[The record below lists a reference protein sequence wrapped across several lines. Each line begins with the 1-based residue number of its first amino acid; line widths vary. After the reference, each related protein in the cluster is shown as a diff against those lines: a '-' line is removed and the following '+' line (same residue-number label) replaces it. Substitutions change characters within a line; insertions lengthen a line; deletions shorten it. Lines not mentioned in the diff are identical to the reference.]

1 MGQHLRGNVE
11 RHIAVGTQ
19 EYLAAVH
26 SSSGETPNGGVVAR
40 VQAEDDDVAARLI
53 FAEERTRF
61 AANNKHGNVRLV
73 RLHVDTRAIAD
84 VPLDKNRAAAH
95 GIARR
100 VAAVAVDGQRAA
112 VHGIARGVLR
122 IAEDFDVAAVQI
134 AAQRIARNTVNRHFF
149 AGQPRA
155 NIPLSAHV
163 VKLDF
168 RVRTGVDFLVQL
180 AEVLVAR
187 YDSHSLLPPISV
199 ARSRREN
206 AINCGLSSM
215 SSKSMLE
222 SGVFSRISAV

>member
-26 SSSGETPNGGVVAR
+26 SSSGETPDGGVVMR
-40 VQAEDDDVAARLI
+40 VQAQDNDIAARLI

-61 AANNKHGNVRLV
+61 AADDKHGNVRLV

-84 VPLDKNRAAAH
+84 VPLDENRAAAH
-95 GIARR
+95 GVARR
-100 VAAVAVDGQRAA
+100 VAAVTVDGQRTA
-112 VHGIARGVLR
+112 VHGIAGGILR
-122 IAEDFDVAAVQI
+122 IAENLDVAAVQI
-134 AAQRIARNTVNRHFF
+134 AAQRITRNAVNRHFF
-149 AGQPRA
+149 TRQSRT

>member
-1 MGQHLRGNVE
+1 M
-11 RHIAVGTQ
+11 
-19 EYLAAVH
+19 H
-26 SSSGETPNGGVVAR
+26 SGSGETSDGGVVAR
-40 VQAEDDDVAARLI
+40 VQAEDDDVATRLI

-61 AANNKHGNVRLV
+61 AANDKHGNVRLV

-95 GIARR
+95 GVARR
-100 VAAVAVDGQRAA
+100 VAAVAVDGQRTA
-112 VHGIARGVLR
+112 VHGIAGGILR
-122 IAEDFDVAAVQI
+122 IAENLDVAAIQI
-134 AAQRIARNTVNRHFF
+134 AAQRIARNAVNRHFF

-168 RVRTGVDFLVQL
+168 RVRTGVNFLVQL

>member
-1 MGQHLRGNVE
+1 M
-11 RHIAVGTQ
+11 
-19 EYLAAVH
+19 
-26 SSSGETPNGGVVAR
+26 P
-40 VQAEDDDVAARLI
+40 
-53 FAEERTRF
+53 
-61 AANNKHGNVRLV
+61 
-73 RLHVDTRAIAD
+73 
-84 VPLDKNRAAAH
+84 
-95 GIARR
+95 
-100 VAAVAVDGQRAA
+100 VDGECAA
-112 VHGIARGVLR
+112 VHGIAGGILR
-122 IAEDFDVAAVQI
+122 IAENLDVAAIQI
-134 AAQRIARNTVNRHFF
+134 AAQRITRNAVNRHFF

>member
-1 MGQHLRGNVE
+1 M
-11 RHIAVGTQ
+11 
-19 EYLAAVH
+19 
-26 SSSGETPNGGVVAR
+26 P
-40 VQAEDDDVAARLI
+40 
-53 FAEERTRF
+53 
-61 AANNKHGNVRLV
+61 
-73 RLHVDTRAIAD
+73 
-84 VPLDKNRAAAH
+84 
-95 GIARR
+95 
-100 VAAVAVDGQRAA
+100 VDGECAA
-112 VHGIARGVLR
+112 VHGIAGGVLR
-122 IAEDFDVAAVQI
+122 IAEDFDVAAIQI
-134 AAQRIARNTVNRHFF
+134 AAQRITRNAVNRHFF

-168 RVRTGVDFLVQL
+168 RIRAGVDFLVQL